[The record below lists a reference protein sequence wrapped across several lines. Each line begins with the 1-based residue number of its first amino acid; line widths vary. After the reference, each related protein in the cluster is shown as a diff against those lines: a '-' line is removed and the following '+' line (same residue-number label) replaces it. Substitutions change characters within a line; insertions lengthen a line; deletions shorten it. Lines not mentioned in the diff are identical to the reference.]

1 MTLTFQFYG
10 PIHVS
15 FCIVWGDWRHSFL
28 ISILVFSYSST
39 ICWRQS
45 FMPWIIFVP
54 LLRISWESELVISV
68 SELCSVP
75 SICMSVLISVLHCL
89 DYCSFIISLI
99 QVMQVLYLVLFFKI
113 VLVFL
118 GPLPFHMNFKISL
131 SPFFKRLVMIFIG
144 ITLNLYIVIS
154 AILSL
159 SNPCIWH
166 ISPFF

>member
-10 PIHVS
+10 PIHVN
-15 FCIVWGDWRHSFL
+15 FCTVWGDWRHSFL

-45 FMPWIIFVP
+45 FQALNYFHIFVENQ
-54 LLRISWESELVISV
+54 LTILVISV

-99 QVMQVLYLVLFFKI
+99 EVMQLLYLVLFFKI
-113 VLVFL
+113 VLVLL

-144 ITLNLYIVIS
+144 ITLNLYVVIS

-159 SNPCIWH
+159 SNPCI
-166 ISPFF
+166 

>member
-1 MTLTFQFYG
+1 MKTFIPYFYIGIQLLQYHLLKTVFYALNYFRTFVENQLT
-10 PIHVS
+10 I
-15 FCIVWGDWRHSFL
+15 
-28 ISILVFSYSST
+28 
-39 ICWRQS
+39 
-45 FMPWIIFVP
+45 
-54 LLRISWESELVISV
+54 LVISV

-131 SPFFKRLVMIFIG
+131 SPFCKRLVMIFIG